1 VPDDPQPTSKGAV
14 ARACAEL
21 TRWHIPEA
29 RRAIAIVDQL
39 ENLYRWLDEGKP
51 VTQAQIEAQTQLY
64 QLALERLARQPSR
77 RA

>member
-1 VPDDPQPTSKGAV
+1 MRRD
-14 ARACAEL
+14 ARPL
-21 TRWHIPEA
+21 G
-29 RRAIAIVDQL
+29 RAIAIVDQL